1 MRRLPKGTGRKKK
14 MNEMKKMV
22 DILAL
27 EREITRRLDV
37 LNADT
42 VFLQTGSAQSKL
54 NTLIERLQA
63 LEVIKKHFDLIQWL
77 MGSTDV
83 SRARLIDQDEV

>member
-1 MRRLPKGTGRKKK
+1 

-22 DILAL
+22 DLLAL

-42 VFLQTGSAQSKL
+42 VFLQTDKGQSKI
-54 NTLIERLQA
+54 NTLIERLQTVQ
-63 LEVIKKHFDLIQWL
+63 LIKKHFDLIQWL

-83 SRARLIDQDEV
+83 TRARLLDQDEA